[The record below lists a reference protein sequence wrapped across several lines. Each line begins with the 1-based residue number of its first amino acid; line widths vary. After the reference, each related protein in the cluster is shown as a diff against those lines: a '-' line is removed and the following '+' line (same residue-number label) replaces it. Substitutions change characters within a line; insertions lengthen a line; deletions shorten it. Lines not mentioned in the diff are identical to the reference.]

1 MDDERCFFLVDTRK
15 IKKVVVLSKW
25 KGSIGISGHHV
36 IAIQYGNR
44 VGLQQFAE
52 FCTIVDKKILANGL
66 VSHFELILF
75 KLLNM
80 KGAILR
86 AFVFPLCFALL
97 SFAHGQSSQKYWIHL
112 NSQSERGLDSL
123 AGLLKTDQ
131 IQIENTSYWLSAI
144 SANLNVGQL
153 ETVQAY
159 DFVSTITK
167 VNSNFQTAGAF
178 FEPSSYGDF
187 LDGMEPEV
195 FYEKG
200 LDGEG
205 VVVGIIDAGFVDAD
219 SSALFKTFYEDGR
232 VLGFRDFIDPGRSDL
247 YESVTDGDFH
257 GRRVWGFLA
266 GNDEEKGHQEGL
278 ASGAS
283 FYLAR
288 TENGDKEHRVEEDDW
303 IAAMEW
309 MHSKGVRLIN
319 TSLGY
324 SEFDDSTENYVY
336 SDMNGRTTMISRATE
351 KAVNEKGITFVV
363 SAGNMGGKP
372 WRIITAPADVRGV
385 ITVGAVEKKQWS
397 KAGYSS
403 VGVDFVDYVKP
414 NISSYSNRGT
424 SYSAPSVCGFVAC
437 LMEYKPSLTNL
448 ELQEVLEKSGHLY
461 PFANNY
467 IGYGMP
473 RASVALSVID
483 STFGESYDTWQYVP
497 KPGQDRIIIDLNH
510 DTDKNIVVFHKKDET
525 HVLKQ
530 LVVSDKEK
538 LGRKKD
544 KIIRKKSK
552 FSFQLNRPEGVK
564 QSTVHAGDQVI
575 EVIW

>member
-1 MDDERCFFLVDTRK
+1 
-15 IKKVVVLSKW
+15 
-25 KGSIGISGHHV
+25 
-36 IAIQYGNR
+36 
-44 VGLQQFAE
+44 
-52 FCTIVDKKILANGL
+52 
-66 VSHFELILF
+66 
-75 KLLNM
+75 M
-80 KGAILR
+80 KGAFLR
-86 AFVFPLCFALL
+86 AFIFCISFALL
-97 SFAHGQSSQKYWIHL
+97 SFAHGQLSQKYWIHL
-112 NSQSERGLDSL
+112 KSQSDVELDSL
-123 AGLLKTDQ
+123 TGVLGQEKITV
-131 IQIENTSYWLSAI
+131 ENKSYWLSAV
-144 SANLNVGQL
+144 SANLFEGQI
-153 ETVQAY
+153 ETIQAY
-159 DFVSTITK
+159 DFVSSITK
-167 VNSNFQTAGAF
+167 VNSNFQTAGEF

-187 LDGMEPEV
+187 LEGMEPEV
-195 FYEKG
+195 FYEKE
-200 LDGEG
+200 LDGQG
-205 VVVGIIDAGFVDAD
+205 VVVGIIDAGFVNAD
-219 SSALFKTFYEDGR
+219 STALFSAFFDEGR
-232 VLGFRDFIDPGRSDL
+232 VLGFRDFIDPEREDL
-247 YESVTDGDFH
+247 YEGVTDGDFH

-288 TENGDKEHRVEEDDW
+288 TENGELEHRVEEDDW

-309 MHSKGVRLIN
+309 MHSNGVRLIN

-351 KAVNEKGITFVV
+351 KAVHEKGITFVV
-363 SAGNMGGKP
+363 SAGNMGSKP
-372 WRIITAPADVRGV
+372 WHIITAPADVRGV

-437 LMEYKPSLTNL
+437 LMQYEPSLTNL

-461 PFANNY
+461 PFENNY

-483 STFGESYDTWQYVP
+483 STFGETYDTWQFIP
-497 KPGQDRIIIDLNH
+497 KPNQDRIIIELNH
-510 DTDKNIVVFHKKDET
+510 DTDKNIVVFHKKDERN
-525 HVLKQ
+525 VIKQ
-530 LVVSDKEK
+530 LVISDKEK
-538 LGRKKD
+538 LSRKKD

-552 FSFQLNRPEGVK
+552 VSIQLNHPEGVK